1 MIDPEKDEADIPYDE
16 PEDEVFMLVDD
27 SYSMDEYFD
36 FIDSYPDTSPSPE
49 EGGGD

>member
-1 MIDPEKDEADIPYDE
+1 MIDPEKDEEEIPYDE
-16 PEDEVFMLVDD
+16 PEDGVLMLVDD

-36 FIDSYPDTSPSPE
+36 FIDSYPDASPSPE